1 MAEQVTIDIDEQGNA
16 KLTVSGCPGPSC
28 RHLTKDIEKALGTV
42 TKDAP
47 TKELYETTKTRVVNR
62 S

>member
-1 MAEQVTIDIDEQGNA
+1 MESITIDIDEQGNA
-16 KLTVSGCPGPSC
+16 KLKVEGCPGPSC
-28 RHLTKDIEKALGTV
+28 KNLTAGSEKALGTV

-47 TKELYETTKTRVVNR
+47 TKEAYETTKTRVVNR

>member
-1 MAEQVTIDIDEQGNA
+1 MEQITIDIDEQGNA
-16 KLTVSGCPGPSC
+16 KLEVKGCPGPSC
-28 RHLTKDIEKALGTV
+28 RNLTKDIERALGTT

-47 TKELYETTKTRVVNR
+47 TKEAYETTKTRVVNR